1 MQLNG
6 KPVPKWTCDQTT
18 PVKVCREQIDNT
30 METTPSSTV
39 LNLVTRL
46 PFVIPNISL
55 PSFTLQA

>member
-6 KPVPKWTCDQTT
+6 KPVLKWTCDQTN
-18 PVKVCREQIDNT
+18 PVKVCREQIHNT
-30 METTPSSTV
+30 METTV

-46 PFVIPNISL
+46 PYVIPNISL